1 MTGVDMTKL
10 KLVEEL
16 SGEDAEETEELR
28 VLARKA
34 EQFIASFSWCDVIEQ
49 AYAGIVVPSVI
60 GTFLFEIKPTTPDVD
75 RVLWVIVGD
84 VPPAYLVVDEAPNPA
99 MALTQYVEL
108 MSDWVKAVEEKRSVE
123 DLIPVNAAP
132 TQEYAAMLR
141 SRLAFLRD
149 RVLPD
154 YAEDITA
161 EAPIAAVSKSTKSD
175 REHPIGLLFFG
186 CLIALSSACA
196 SSGVAAWS
204 DDGCRAWHRRA

>member
-16 SGEDAEETEELR
+16 SGEDAAETEELR
-28 VLARKA
+28 ALARKA
-34 EQFIASFSWCDVIEQ
+34 EQFIASFSWCNLIER

-60 GTFLFEIKPTTPDVD
+60 GTFLFEIKPTTPHVD

-99 MALTQYVEL
+99 MALKRYVEL

-154 YAEDITA
+154 YAEGIT
-161 EAPIAAVSKSTKSD
+161 P
-175 REHPIGLLFFG
+175 
-186 CLIALSSACA
+186 
-196 SSGVAAWS
+196 
-204 DDGCRAWHRRA
+204 

>member
-1 MTGVDMTKL
+1 MIGVDMTKL

-16 SGEDAEETEELR
+16 SGEDAAETEELR
-28 VLARKA
+28 ALARKA
-34 EQFIASFSWCDVIEQ
+34 EQFIASFAWCNVIER

-99 MALTQYVEL
+99 MALKRYVEL
-108 MSDWVKAVEEKRSVE
+108 MTDWVKAVEEKRSVE

-154 YAEDITA
+154 YAEDIT
-161 EAPIAAVSKSTKSD
+161 P
-175 REHPIGLLFFG
+175 
-186 CLIALSSACA
+186 
-196 SSGVAAWS
+196 
-204 DDGCRAWHRRA
+204 